1 MTILASGFLRGIDNR
16 EWSGGGR
23 GGPVVVLVVIVDEEV
38 VSVLNVVVQTVVG
51 SPVDVVAVDAERTP
65 RPLVVIV
72 VVVVV
77 REASRHLCLRPRRLL
92 LAGAG
97 LPGPRHRVAAEL
109 RLEAQEVLLELRL
122 ANERRVLWS
131 RD

>member
-1 MTILASGFLRGIDNR
+1 MRRIDNR
-16 EWSGGGR
+16 EWSGGGG
-23 GGPVVVLVVIVDEEV
+23 GGPVVVLVVIDEEV

-51 SPVDVVAVDAERTP
+51 SPVDVVAVDAEWTP
-65 RPLVVIV
+65 RPLVVV

-122 ANERRVLWS
+122 PNERRVLWS

>member
-1 MTILASGFLRGIDNR
+1 MRRIDNR
-16 EWSGGGR
+16 EWSGGGG
-23 GGPVVVLVVIVDEEV
+23 GGPVVVLVVIDEEV

-51 SPVDVVAVDAERTP
+51 SPVDVVAVDAEGTP
-65 RPLVVIV
+65 RPLVVV
-72 VVVVV
+72 VVG
-77 REASRHLCLRPRRLL
+77 EASRHLCLRPRRLL

-122 ANERRVLWS
+122 ANERGVLWS

>member
-1 MTILASGFLRGIDNR
+1 MALRGIDR
-16 EWSGGGR
+16 EWSGGGD
-23 GGPVVVLVVIVDEEV
+23 GGPVVVVVVVVVVYEEV

-51 SPVDVVAVDAERTP
+51 SPVDVVVVDAERTP
-65 RPLVVIV
+65 RPLVVV
-72 VVVVV
+72 VG
-77 REASRHLCLRPRRLL
+77 EASRHLRLRPRRLL

-122 ANERRVLWS
+122 ANQSERSIVVT
-131 RD
+131 

>member
-1 MTILASGFLRGIDNR
+1 MRRIDNR
-16 EWSGGGR
+16 EWSGGGG
-23 GGPVVVLVVIVDEEV
+23 GGPVVVLVVIDEEV

-65 RPLVVIV
+65 RPLVVV

-122 ANERRVLWS
+122 ANERGVLWS

>member
-1 MTILASGFLRGIDNR
+1 MRRIDNR
-16 EWSGGGR
+16 EWSGGGG
-23 GGPVVVLVVIVDEEV
+23 GGPVVVLVVIDEEV

-51 SPVDVVAVDAERTP
+51 SPVDVVAVDAEGTP
-65 RPLVVIV
+65 RPLVV

-122 ANERRVLWS
+122 ANQRGV
-131 RD
+131 

>member
-1 MTILASGFLRGIDNR
+1 MVI
-16 EWSGGGR
+16 
-23 GGPVVVLVVIVDEEV
+23 VIVDEEV

-51 SPVDVVAVDAERTP
+51 SPVDVVAVDAEGTP
-65 RPLVVIV
+65 RPLV

-77 REASRHLCLRPRRLL
+77 REAFRHLCLRPWRLL

-122 ANERRVLWS
+122 PNERGELWS